1 MAERRMFAKSIVLS
15 DVFLDMPMSARCL
28 YFTLGMLAD
37 DDGFVGSPKSIMRQC
52 GASQDDLQILLAKRY
67 VLGFESGVI
76 VIKHWR
82 INNFLRNDRHTN
94 TTYLEELATLSL
106 DGKGSYTER
115 DKNLPQLELE
125 VVEEKEKKPL
135 TEAQQKRH
143 QAHKE
148 SSLPYCFDYKI
159 RNAFVGKP
167 CPICGC
173 IMGYDNALVK
183 PTIQHNLPISLGG
196 KHEIDNISVICQSC
210 NTSIQNKVETPPYNT
225 EEVKEVW
232 KVIGKVAGRDTEDR
246 IGKDRIGKVS
256 NYISPLPPLPE
267 EVGDFEEVEET
278 AAYQGVTA
286 HDVSSEYQTRF
297 NNIPGVIKCEK
308 MTVKR
313 EMAISTILSHY
324 SQSEID
330 KVFDKVAKSD
340 FLTGINNINFK
351 ATFDWLFNMDN
362 FAKVL
367 EGNYDNR
374 KDTPK
379 KSGET
384 DREWSEHDEELK
396 RREEE
401 FMADWEDNGELI

>member
-28 YFTLGMLAD
+28 YFTLGMFAD

-76 VIKHWR
+76 VIKHWK
-82 INNFLRNDRHTN
+82 INNYLQNDRHKD
-94 TTYLEELATLSL
+94 TTYLEERDTLALDRKGAYTEKVKMLPETPCIQNGYSL
-106 DGKGSYTER
+106 DT
-115 DKNLPQLELE
+115 Q
-125 VVEEKEKKPL
+125 
-135 TEAQQKRH
+135 
-143 QAHKE
+143 
-148 SSLPYCFDYKI
+148 
-159 RNAFVGKP
+159 
-167 CPICGC
+167 
-173 IMGYDNALVK
+173 
-183 PTIQHNLPISLGG
+183 
-196 KHEIDNISVICQSC
+196 
-210 NTSIQNKVETPPYNT
+210 
-225 EEVKEVW
+225 
-232 KVIGKVAGRDTEDR
+232 DR

-256 NYISPLPPLPE
+256 NYISPKPPLPE
-267 EVGDFEEVEET
+267 EVEDLEEAEET

-286 HDVSSEYQTRF
+286 HDVASEYQTRF
-297 NNIPGVIKCEK
+297 NNIPGVIKFEK

-330 KVFDKVAKSD
+330 RVFDKVAKSD

-374 KDTPK
+374 KDTSK